1 MKTRKNYLRI
11 ILAIIFPLGIYAAA
25 MSQLGPTIATNG
37 IWQGISSFQVIQAKI
52 DDKLERVCLPKIEF
66 EDDIDQQMLKQ
77 TVSEGIPTQNAVFQL
92 YHDGLGRPKK
102 ENGMYYASDVFLKDL
117 KMTYTAYLRRAGYRF
132 TVSRTPAYE
141 DKELLRGVL
150 YSDHITTR
158 MAELDKQEKE
168 DKEKK
173 DKKPESPRN
182 LSTMRVTT
190 IYDVLP
196 KGVIPPRIRK
206 QQEEI
211 ARRIAELKNRPYE
224 TEIVQIDPLRWASG
238 RMGLIREDGVISG
251 ANVEGQK
258 PELIILP
265 PEQPGWLTPKMIGEL
280 DGQPCEFVLH
290 RYANGLEV
298 MQNSRYLVR
307 DIYFSKWKLSWEE
320 WLAKHGIK
328 YVEPDL
334 LPDFASGTIALEVK
348 LVSGK
353 FNSLRAPVLCEIDFA
368 KPNKLVGMNEC
379 FRVFPPDPRPNNFV
393 QFANKFN
400 ELFKGKEADVSILVC
415 PDGQPYTE
423 IGQRRARRIY
433 FPELKATLDMAQ
445 NQVLT
450 GKLR

>member
-1 MKTRKNYLRI
+1 MKNRSIWPQIL
-11 ILAIIFPLGIYAAA
+11 LAIVLLLGIYTTAT
-25 MSQLGPTIATNG
+25 SQMGPTIATTG
-37 IWQGISSFQVIQAKI
+37 VWQGISSHQVIQAKI
-52 DDKLERVCLPKIEF
+52 DDQLERICLPRLEF
-66 EDDIDQQMLKQ
+66 NDEIDQQMLKK
-77 TVSEGIPTQNAVFQL
+77 TVQEGIPTQNAIFQL

-117 KMTYTAYLRRAGYRF
+117 KMTYTAYLRKAGYKF
-132 TVSRTPAYE
+132 KVSKTPAYE

-158 MAELDKQEKE
+158 MAEQDKQEA
-168 DKEKK
+168 DK
-173 DKKPESPRN
+173 DKKPATMAN

-258 PELIILP
+258 PELVILP

-280 DGQPCEFVLH
+280 NGQPCEFVLH

-298 MQNSRYLVR
+298 IQDSRYLVR
-307 DIYFSKWKLSWEE
+307 DIYFSNWKITWEE
-320 WLAKHGIK
+320 WLDKNGIK
-328 YVEPDL
+328 YSEPDL

-348 LVSGK
+348 LVSGT
-353 FNSLRAPVLCEIDFA
+353 FDSLRAPVLCQVNFA
-368 KPNKLVGMNEC
+368 TPNRLVGKNES
-379 FRVFPPDPRPNNFV
+379 FRVFPPDPRPNNFT
-393 QFANKFN
+393 QFANSFN
-400 ELFKGKEADVSILVC
+400 DMFKSSEADVSILVC

-433 FPELKATLDMAQ
+433 FPEYKATLDMLQ
-445 NQVLT
+445 NRVLT
-450 GKLR
+450 GKPR

>member
-1 MKTRKNYLRI
+1 MKNRSIWPRI
-11 ILAIIFPLGIYAAA
+11 LLAIILPLGIYTSA

-37 IWQGISSFQVIQAKI
+37 VWQGISSHQVIQAKI
-52 DDKLERVCLPKIEF
+52 DDQLERVCLPRLEF
-66 EDDIDQQMLKQ
+66 NDEIDQQMLKK
-77 TVSEGIPTQNAVFQL
+77 TVQEGIPTQNAIFQL

-117 KMTYTAYLRRAGYRF
+117 KMSYTAYLRKAGYKF
-132 TVSRTPAYE
+132 KVSKTPAFD

-158 MAELDKQEKE
+158 MAEQDKE
-168 DKEKK
+168 DKDK
-173 DKKPESPRN
+173 DKKPANVGNISA
-182 LSTMRVTT
+182 MRVTT

-258 PELIILP
+258 PELVILP

-280 DGQPCEFVLH
+280 NGQPCEFVLH
-290 RYANGLEV
+290 RYTNGLEV
-298 MQNSRYLVR
+298 IQDSRYLVR
-307 DIYFSKWKLSWEE
+307 DIYFSNWKLSWEE
-320 WLAKHGIK
+320 WLAKHDVA
-328 YVEPDL
+328 YTEPDM

-348 LVSGK
+348 LVSGT
-353 FNSLRAPVLCEIDFA
+353 FNSLRAPVLCDVDFA
-368 KPNKLVGMNEC
+368 TPNKLVGKNEF
-379 FRVFPPDPRPNNFV
+379 FRVFPPDPRPDNFI
-393 QFANKFN
+393 QFANSFN
-400 ELFKGKEADVSILVC
+400 DMFKGSEADVSILVC

-433 FPELKATLDMAQ
+433 FPEYKATLDMAQ
-445 NQVLT
+445 NRVMT
-450 GKLR
+450 GKGR

>member
-1 MKTRKNYLRI
+1 MKNLTNCLRI
-11 ILAIIFPLGIYAAA
+11 LSAIIFLLIISATAR
-25 MSQLGPTIATNG
+25 SQLGPTIATNG
-37 IWQGISSFQVIQAKI
+37 LWQGISSHQVIQATI
-52 DDKLERVCLPKIEF
+52 DDQNERICLPRIEF
-66 EDDIDQQMLKQ
+66 EDEIDQQLLKQ
-77 TVSEGIPTQNAVFQL
+77 SIKEGITSQKAVFQL

-102 ENGMYYASDVFLKDL
+102 ENGMYYASDVFLKEI
-117 KMTYTAYLRRAGYRF
+117 KMTYTAFLRRAGYKF
-132 TVSRTPAYE
+132 KVSRKPAYE

-150 YSDHITTR
+150 YSDHIITR
-158 MAELDKQEKE
+158 MAELDKQEKDE
-168 DKEKK
+168 K
-173 DKKPESPRN
+173 DKKTETPRN

-258 PELIILP
+258 PELVILP
-265 PEQPGWLTPKMIGEL
+265 PEQSGWLTPKMIGEL

-290 RYANGLEV
+290 RYTNGLEV
-298 MQNSRYLVR
+298 IQNSRYLVR

-320 WLAKHGIK
+320 WLAKHGIE

-348 LVSGK
+348 LVSGT
-353 FNSLRAPVLCEIDFA
+353 FNGMRAPVLCDVDFN
-368 KPNKLVGMNEC
+368 KPNKLVGKNEC
-379 FRVFPPDPRPNNFV
+379 FRVFPPDPRPDNFI
-393 QFANKFN
+393 QFANRFN
-400 ELFKGKEADVSILVC
+400 ELFKGKEAEVSLLVC

-433 FPELKATLDMAQ
+433 FPEFKATLDMAQ
-445 NQVLT
+445 NQVMT
-450 GKLR
+450 GKIR

>member
-1 MKTRKNYLRI
+1 MKNLTNCLRI
-11 ILAIIFPLGIYAAA
+11 LSAIIFLLIISATAR
-25 MSQLGPTIATNG
+25 SQLGPTIATNG
-37 IWQGISSFQVIQAKI
+37 LWQGISSHQVIQATI
-52 DDKLERVCLPKIEF
+52 DDQNERICLPRIEF
-66 EDDIDQQMLKQ
+66 EDEIDQQLLKQ
-77 TVSEGIPTQNAVFQL
+77 SIKEGITSQKAVFQL

-102 ENGMYYASDVFLKDL
+102 ENGMYYASDVFLKEI
-117 KMTYTAYLRRAGYRF
+117 KMTYTAFLRRAGYKF
-132 TVSRTPAYE
+132 KVSRKPAYE

-150 YSDHITTR
+150 YSDHIITR
-158 MAELDKQEKE
+158 MAELDKQEKDE
-168 DKEKK
+168 K
-173 DKKPESPRN
+173 DKKTETPRN

-258 PELIILP
+258 PELVILP

-290 RYANGLEV
+290 RYTNGLEV
-298 MQNSRYLVR
+298 IQNSRYLVR

-320 WLAKHGIK
+320 WLAKHGIE

-348 LVSGK
+348 LVSGT
-353 FNSLRAPVLCEIDFA
+353 FNGMRAPVLCDVDFN
-368 KPNKLVGMNEC
+368 KPNKLVGKNEC
-379 FRVFPPDPRPNNFV
+379 FRVFPPDPRPDNFI
-393 QFANKFN
+393 QFANRFN
-400 ELFKGKEADVSILVC
+400 ELFKGKEAEVSLLVC

-433 FPELKATLDMAQ
+433 FPEFKATLDMAQ
-445 NQVLT
+445 NQVMT
-450 GKLR
+450 GKIR

>member
-1 MKTRKNYLRI
+1 MKNRSIWPRI
-11 ILAIIFPLGIYAAA
+11 LLAIILPFGIYTSA

-37 IWQGISSFQVIQAKI
+37 VWQGISSHQVIQAKI
-52 DDKLERVCLPKIEF
+52 DDQLERVCLPRLEF
-66 EDDIDQQMLKQ
+66 NDEIDQQMLKK
-77 TVSEGIPTQNAVFQL
+77 TVQEGIPTQNAIFQL

-117 KMTYTAYLRRAGYRF
+117 KMSYTAYLRKAGYKF
-132 TVSRTPAYE
+132 KVSKTPAYD

-158 MAELDKQEKE
+158 MAEQDKE
-168 DKEKK
+168 DKNK
-173 DKKPESPRN
+173 DKKPANAGNISP
-182 LSTMRVTT
+182 MRVTT

-258 PELIILP
+258 PELVILP

-280 DGQPCEFVLH
+280 NGQPCEFVLH
-290 RYANGLEV
+290 RYTNGLEV
-298 MQNSRYLVR
+298 MQDSRYLVR
-307 DIYFSKWKLSWEE
+307 DIYFSNWKLSWEE
-320 WLAKHGIK
+320 WLAKHGGD
-328 YVEPDL
+328 YNEPDL

-348 LVSGK
+348 LVSGT
-353 FNSLRAPVLCEIDFA
+353 FNSLRAPVLCDVDFA
-368 KPNKLVGMNEC
+368 TPNKLVGKNEF
-379 FRVFPPDPRPNNFV
+379 FRVFPPDPRPDNFI
-393 QFANKFN
+393 QFANSFN
-400 ELFKGKEADVSILVC
+400 DMFKGSEADVSILVC

-433 FPELKATLDMAQ
+433 FPEYKATLDMAQ
-445 NQVLT
+445 NRVMT
-450 GKLR
+450 GKSR